1 MQSKMFLPHLMAV
14 IILLKLS
21 SINMIPAAALA
32 ISVPCIPIANPISAS
47 FRASASFVPSPVTA
61 TTLSHDFNPMIN
73 KNLSS
78 GVLLDRTLR
87 YLFMSLNFFFWFS
100 SM

>member
-1 MQSKMFLPHLMAV
+1 
-14 IILLKLS
+14 
-21 SINMIPAAALA
+21 MIY
-32 ISVPCIPIANPISAS
+32 ANPISAS
-47 FRASASFVPSPVTA
+47 FRASASFVPSPKIFFFYNLKNNLSQNLPVTA